1 MGDSCTAPKKENKF
15 WRDLK
20 SQKKQ
25 VYLFLLRLLALTVM
39 TGKFVARIA
48 KQEFSRTSSP
58 PLGMSGLK
66 STGIDSGKIRL
77 RCLADFFAE
86 KKINFNI

>member
-1 MGDSCTAPKKENKF
+1 
-15 WRDLK
+15 
-20 SQKKQ
+20 
-25 VYLFLLRLLALTVM
+25 M